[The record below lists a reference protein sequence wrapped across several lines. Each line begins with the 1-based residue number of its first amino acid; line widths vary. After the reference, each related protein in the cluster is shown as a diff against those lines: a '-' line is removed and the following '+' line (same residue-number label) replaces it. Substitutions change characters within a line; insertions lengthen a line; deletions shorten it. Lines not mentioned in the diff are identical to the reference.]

1 VKRFKTM
8 TAILGI
14 SAFYHDSAAALMVDG
29 EVRAAVQEERLSRK
43 KHDASFPERAIQS
56 CLSSSG
62 LSGQDIDFVA
72 FYEKPMLKF
81 ERLLE
86 TSLQYAP
93 RGYGAFCRAMPSWAR
108 DKLRVRKKVRE
119 ALGGEYQRRVLFVEH
134 HESHAASA
142 FYPSPF
148 QEAAVLT
155 LDGVGEWTT
164 ATVGIG
170 HGNQIELL
178 QEMRFPH
185 SLGLLYSAFTTYC
198 GFRINDGEY
207 KLMGLAPYGKPR
219 FANLIREQVVE
230 IRDDG
235 SFRLNMELF
244 RFGYSMGATHSKF
257 HRLFGGA
264 SRKEAAPIEQRHAD
278 LAASIQVVTEEILV
292 KMARHV
298 RGVTGARKLCLA
310 GGVALN
316 CVANGKLRE
325 QAIFEDVWVQPA
337 AGDAGGALGAAML
350 VWHQLLNQP
359 RTIGAPSFSRHTRLG
374 PAFGAGAVAEELSA
388 LELPYERFSKS
399 ATLMDRVADALS
411 AGKVVGWFQGEMEFG
426 PRALGGRSLLAD
438 PRDPEMQSRLNVA
451 VKGRESFRPF
461 APIVA
466 QSSVSRYFDVPDS
479 FSSPFMSTTVF
490 VRGGEKGATTPTEAS
505 DSLDFATR
513 LAQIRSEIP
522 AVTHVDQSA
531 RVQTVRPEDDAK
543 LNQLLKA
550 FEARTGVPVLINT
563 SFNGNDEPIVCTT
576 RDALRCFLTTEIDLL
591 VMEDCLIDRSKISE
605 GSAVLERL
613 AVEEQAEERATGL
626 EPKSR
631 WSFAGAIAVM
641 MFFLAS
647 RWYAASGAVSWSL
660 FGLVLIGCTVLGLP
674 WAWPHGVDRLH
685 RLASVISR
693 PVGWCLSRITLSFIY
708 VGVLIPVAGVMRLGG
723 HDPLGLG
730 RSEGKETY
738 WQVREVRP
746 EVQRYFR
753 QFR

>member
-1 VKRFKTM
+1 M
-8 TAILGI
+8 TVILGI
-14 SAFYHDSAAALMVDG
+14 SAFYHDSAAALIVDG
-29 EVRAAVQEERLSRK
+29 EVRAAVQEERLSRQ
-43 KHDASFPERAIQS
+43 KHDASFPSRAIQS

-62 LSGQDIDFVA
+62 LSGRDIDFVA

-119 ALGGEYQRRVLFVEH
+119 ALGGEFQRRVLFVEH

-148 QEAAVLT
+148 REAAVLT

-164 ATVGIG
+164 ATVGVG

-198 GFRINDGEY
+198 GFRVNDGEY

-244 RFGYSMGATHSKF
+244 RFGYSMGTTHSTF
-257 HRLFGGA
+257 HRLLGGA
-264 SRKEAAPIEQRHAD
+264 PRKEASPIEQRHAD

-298 RGVTGARKLCLA
+298 RAVTGARKLCLA

-316 CVANGKLRE
+316 CVANGRLRDE
-325 QAIFEDVWVQPA
+325 AIFEEVWVQPA

-359 RTIGAPSFSRHTRLG
+359 RPHGERSLSTHTRLG
-374 PAFGAGAVAEELSA
+374 PAFGAGAVAAELTQW
-388 LELPYERFSKS
+388 ELPYERFSCS
-399 ATLMDRVADALS
+399 ASLVNRVAEALS

-461 APIVA
+461 APVVS

-479 FSSPFMSTTVF
+479 FSSPLMSTTVS
-490 VRGGEKGATTPTEAS
+490 VLGGGQGSEQEAS
-505 DSLDFATR
+505 APSEESDAVDFAAK
-513 LAQIRSEIP
+513 LAQVRSEIP

-531 RVQTVRPEDDAK
+531 RVQTVCPDDDAK
-543 LNQLLKA
+543 LNQLLHV
-550 FEARTGVPVLINT
+550 FEEKTGMPVLINT
-563 SFNGNDEPIVCTT
+563 SFNGNDEPIVCTP

-591 VMEDCLIDRSKISE
+591 VMEDCVLDRLEISQP
-605 GSAVLERL
+605 SAVLDRL
-613 AVEEQAEERATGL
+613 AVEQQKERLATEL

-631 WSFAGAIAVM
+631 WSFAAAIAVM
-641 MFFLAS
+641 IFVLAS
-647 RWYAASGAVSWSL
+647 RGYASSGEFSWPV
-660 FGLVLIGCTVLGLP
+660 FGLVFLGGAVLGLP
-674 WAWPHGVDRLH
+674 WGWPQGLDRLH

-693 PVGWCLSRITLSFIY
+693 PVGWCLSRFTLSVIY
-708 VGVLIPVAGVMRLGG
+708 VGVLLPVAGVMRLGG

-730 RSEGKETY
+730 QSETKETY